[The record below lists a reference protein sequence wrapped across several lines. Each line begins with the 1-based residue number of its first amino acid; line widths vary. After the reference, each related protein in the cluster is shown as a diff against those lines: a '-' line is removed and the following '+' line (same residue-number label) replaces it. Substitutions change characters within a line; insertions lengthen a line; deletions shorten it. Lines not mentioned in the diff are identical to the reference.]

1 MKLTNTEIIAHRTSE
16 SIESA
21 APQIFV
27 EDTELAVTNKFSFTG
42 YIITSD
48 CSLEEEVLR
57 RIALASSPFGRL
69 TLRVVLNHSL
79 SLARKKSVY

>member
-27 EDTELAVTNKFSFTG
+27 EDTELAVTNKFSFIG

-48 CSLEEEVLR
+48 CSLEEEVFR
-57 RIALASSPFGRL
+57 RFALASSPFGRL
-69 TLRVVLNHSL
+69 THRVFQNHRL
-79 SLARKKSVY
+79 SRARKKSMY